1 LGDKEIARDLL
12 GSDNRVGRQF
22 HALTFV
28 AAQVRDG
35 ERARERIGIRVE
47 SLLLTLVMRKELPDN
62 CRRIS
67 QNFSPA
73 VKSRLK
79 QTVQKS
85 EMNIPRLNFA
95 HLPTPTEALPRLSEA
110 LDGPRLLVK
119 RDDQTGLAF
128 GGNKTRKL
136 EFLLAEARD
145 QGANTLITG
154 GALQSNHCRQTA
166 AAAARFGF
174 KCILVLTGDKPQQAS
189 GNLLLDQLFG
199 AEIVHV
205 ADRKDRDR
213 ILQETFDRATKERSN
228 PYLVPYGGS
237 NATGALGYAFAMKE
251 LIDQNVGADWI
262 VFATSSGGTHAG
274 LLLGQRIFGFSGKVL
289 GISVDESEEWLKS
302 EVSQLAS
309 ATSEKVGDRIEFTP
323 ADVLVNAGYCDAGY
337 GVVTERER
345 EAIRLFASCEGLLLD
360 PVYTGRAAAG
370 MIDLI
375 RKGFFKR
382 DETVLFLHTGG
393 LPALFADQYTD
404 EFR

>member
-1 LGDKEIARDLL
+1 MAIKD
-12 GSDNRVGRQF
+12 
-22 HALTFV
+22 
-28 AAQVRDG
+28 
-35 ERARERIGIRVE
+35 
-47 SLLLTLVMRKELPDN
+47 
-62 CRRIS
+62 
-67 QNFSPA
+67 
-73 VKSRLK
+73 
-79 QTVQKS
+79 
-85 EMNIPRLNFA
+85 IPRLNFA
-95 HLPTPTEALPRLSEA
+95 HLPTPVEELPRLREA
-110 LDGPRLLVK
+110 LRGGPGLLVK

-136 EFLLAEARD
+136 EFLVAEAREE
-145 QGANTLITG
+145 GAKTLITG

-174 KCILVLTGDKPQQAS
+174 KCILVLTGDKAQKAS
-189 GNLLLDQLFG
+189 GNLLLDLLFG
-199 AEIVHV
+199 AEIIYV

-213 ILQETFDRATKERSN
+213 ILQETFDRATTEGKK

-251 LIDQNVGADWI
+251 LIDQNIGGDWI

-274 LLLGQRIFGFSGKVL
+274 LLLGQRIFGFSGKIL
-289 GISVDESEEWLKS
+289 GVSVDESEEWLKK

-309 ATSEKVGDRIEFTP
+309 ATSEKVGERIEFTP
-323 ADVLVNAGYCDAGY
+323 ADVLVNADYCDAGY

-393 LPALFADQYTD
+393 LPALFADQYAD
-404 EFR
+404 KLR